1 MSVFVYIRTLFYPL
15 DKYHFCES
23 CCIIFCCPHG
33 STICFSSEAR
43 FSVKKMQCMFWFS
56 PELLSEPFPVLRII
70 QPDIIVNSHRQSNLN
85 FWTVFRKNQISNF
98 MKILP
103 VGAKVFLAERDRQTE
118 RETDMA
124 KLIVF
129 FAILRTRP
137 EWATLGAF
145 LKSWDINCTKPNER
159 I

>member
-1 MSVFVYIRTLFYPL
+1 
-15 DKYHFCES
+15 
-23 CCIIFCCPHG
+23 
-33 STICFSSEAR
+33 
-43 FSVKKMQCMFWFS
+43 
-56 PELLSEPFPVLRII
+56 
-70 QPDIIVNSHRQSNLN
+70 
-85 FWTVFRKNQISNF
+85 

-137 EWATLGAF
+137 KWATLGAF
-145 LKSWDINCTKPNER
+145 LKS
-159 I
+159 